1 MPRGPGAGSATV
13 ARERESQSRM
23 LIGERDERPRR
34 GSRSPD
40 ELVLVFAPELLAG
53 ADADLE
59 HPRHVGMAPIEDV
72 GPALLVDLELDRP
85 EREPVLRVDAV
96 FELAPEP
103 AQL

>member
-1 MPRGPGAGSATV
+1 MPRGPGVGSATV

-40 ELVLVFAPELLAG
+40 ELVLVLAPELLAG

-59 HPRHVGMAPIEDV
+59 HPRHVGMAPVEDV
-72 GPALLVDLELDRP
+72 GPALLVDLEHDLLQG
-85 EREPVLRVDAV
+85 EPVHRVDAAL
-96 FELAPEP
+96 ELALEP
-103 AQL
+103 A